1 MIELFVTDIDGCL
14 GRPYVPYDLDGL
26 ATLREYAVAAGQ
38 PGDHPTRPALTICS
52 GRPYPYVE
60 ALTQT
65 LRITTPVLFEA
76 GAGQFDPVSAKTT
89 WSPHWTDDLASTMEE
104 LRHWLVT
111 ECIPGTRLMLDHA
124 KRTHAGVIT
133 PDEDEI
139 TELRPKV
146 EQFVDANA
154 DGLHVFTTDNS
165 VDIVPAGITKR
176 HGLTWLADT
185 LDVEMDEIAYIG
197 DTNGDLEAL
206 AAVGTSFAPANA
218 HEVVREQV
226 DVVTDGRVLDGTLQ
240 AYNYCLR
247 LNTE

>member
-14 GRPYVPYDLDGL
+14 GLPFVPYDLEGL
-26 ATLREYAVAAGQ
+26 GTLRGYAEEAGR
-38 PGDHPTRPALTICS
+38 PGDDRAKPALTICS

-65 LRITTPVLFEA
+65 LDVRTPVLFEA
-76 GAGQFDPVSAKTT
+76 GAGLFDPVAAKTL
-89 WSPHWTDDLASTMEE
+89 WSPRWTKDLESTMEE
-104 LRHWLVT
+104 LRHWLAT

-133 PDEDEI
+133 PDPDEI
-139 TELRPKV
+139 AELRPRV
-146 EQFVDANA
+146 ERYVDENA
-154 DGLHVFTTDNS
+154 DGLRVFTTDNS
-165 VDIVPAGITKR
+165 VDIVPGGITKR
-176 HGLTWLADT
+176 HGLAWLADT

-206 AAVGTSFAPANA
+206 DAVGTSFAPANA

-226 DVVTDGRVLDGTLQ
+226 DYVTDGSILEGTLE
-240 AYNYCLR
+240 AYRFCVQRNA
-247 LNTE
+247 E